1 MRLTLRAM
9 LAYIDDILE
18 PEDAQEIS
26 KKIEES
32 EFATNLL
39 HRARDVMQRLRL
51 AAPSVTDR
59 GPGLDPNTVAEYL
72 DNTLPGDRV
81 PDFEKICLDSDVQLA
96 EVASC
101 HQILTLVLGE
111 PVEIDPNSRQRMYQL
126 PELLAAQ
133 AKASSAAS
141 GATAQGAE
149 TTVAKVEDDHVGYRV
164 KTPVPDYLRDPPSR
178 NRTLPIVATIALTV
192 VLLMALLAALGQ
204 FEGGSALARLLG
216 RKASAPQIART
227 EPLTAVTAASPAGDS
242 GSKAKAVE
250 PPPADVSTKP
260 AVSAPSLPPPQPSAP
275 PVVSAVP
282 PPAAPKTAAVL
293 TGVTTPPLAKSVDVL
308 PKPTVAS
315 VVPSSASGNPAVP
328 LAANAG
334 LQTPPLAPP
343 LPAAAAVAPAAAVP
357 PATAEAGP
365 AAGTDNSVAGSVAMT
380 GSRRPPRPH
389 PDEPGFDVAPLPP
402 ERLGRY
408 ISDKQ
413 VFLQF
418 DELSNTWRR
427 VPAQGVLV
435 SAQPLM
441 APPAFQSIL
450 ALSAGTHV
458 HLMGGTEIELLPS
471 DAQGVSGLNIYFG
484 RLVIRPMVE
493 TKPRLRIQVGHRQ
506 GLLSFKNGE
515 SAVAISVAR
524 ARDPGVNPELQP
536 GPLAAD
542 FYTLTGEVTWQEPGQ
557 PPVAIPAPSRIA
569 LEKQP
574 LSPTGIQELP
584 KWITTDETSFLDR
597 KAVPVLEQA
606 IQVDRPVALTLRELA
621 EHRQKEVVWLAIRSL
636 GYIGQFEPMVAVLN
650 MPDQS
655 RIWDDY
661 IAQLQMALDR
671 GPETAARVRLALEKR
686 YPQDPGS
693 LYRMLWGYDAKDLQ
707 NGQAAGMVD
716 YLDRDLL
723 VFRVLAF
730 YNLEKLTGARFFY
743 RPEYPANKRQAGINK
758 FRDRLQASVVRPKSE
773 DKGSDSIPSSAR

>member
-39 HRARDVMQRLRL
+39 HRARDVMRRLRL

-133 AKASSAAS
+133 AKASSEAP
-141 GATAQGAE
+141 ATTAKGAE
-149 TTVAKVEDDHVGYRV
+149 TTVAKAEDDHAAYRG
-164 KTPVPDYLRDPPSR
+164 KTPVPDYLRDPPRR
-178 NRTLPIVATIALTV
+178 NRTLPTVATIVLAV
-192 VLLMALLAALGQ
+192 VLLLALLAAFGQ

-216 RKASAPQIART
+216 RKTAAPQIARI
-227 EPLTAVTAASPAGDS
+227 EPLPAAAAAPAAGDS
-242 GSKAKAVE
+242 GSKAKAAE
-250 PPPADVSTKP
+250 PQPTDVSTKP
-260 AVSAPSLPPPQPSAP
+260 AVSAPGVPAPQPSAP
-275 PVVSAVP
+275 PLTPAVP
-282 PPAAPKTAAVL
+282 PSAAPKTAAAL
-293 TGVTTPPLAKSVDVL
+293 AGDAAPPLAKSVDVV
-308 PKPTVAS
+308 PKPAVSA
-315 VVPSSASGNPAVP
+315 VVSSSAGGNPAVP
-328 LAANAG
+328 LAATPG
-334 LQTPPLAPP
+334 LQTPLLAPSP
-343 LPAAAAVAPAAAVP
+343 PAAAAAPVTAVP
-357 PATAEAGP
+357 PAAAEAGP
-365 AAGTDNSVAGSVAMT
+365 TPGTDDSSSRRVAMT

-418 DELSNTWRR
+418 DELSNAWRR
-427 VPAQGVLV
+427 VPAQGLLV

-450 ALSAGTHV
+450 ALSAGTTV

-471 DAQGVSGLNIYFG
+471 DAQGISGLNIYFG

-493 TKPRLRIQVGHRQ
+493 TKPRLRLQVGHRQ
-506 GLLSFKNGE
+506 GLLTFKNGE
-515 SAVAISVAR
+515 SAVAVSVAR
-524 ARDPGVNPELQP
+524 VRDPGVNPELQP

-542 FYTLTGEVTWQEPGQ
+542 FYTLSGEVTWEEPGQ

-574 LSPTGIQELP
+574 LSPTAIQELP

-661 IAQLQMALDR
+661 VVQLQMALDR

-716 YLDRDLL
+716 YLDRDPL

-743 RPEYPANKRQAGINK
+743 RPEYPANKRVSGINK